1 MVTVTGWG
9 VVPSYILLQN
19 VRFACREIATV
30 DLPPIFAKKVAH
42 TKSRQKLG
50 SMDFDQKDVFEKKC
64 TTCIGSPPVISHKKA
79 I

>member
-30 DLPPIFAKKVAH
+30 NLPPIFAKKVAH

-50 SMDFDQKDVFEKKC
+50 SMDFDQKDFFEKNG
-64 TTCIGSPPVISHKKA
+64 TTWMDHPQL
-79 I
+79 